1 MKKKLK
7 KKKISIFGSSGMLG
21 TCLVKKLK
29 EKGFTNLNLPKKND
43 LNLLNENKVQ
53 EYLKKKK
60 PDIVINL
67 AAKNAGALII
77 QRNKFEYLYQNT
89 KIFQNLI
96 FACYKNN
103 TNIFLNISSAS
114 AYPNNKSKNKEED
127 ILSGKLEK
135 ASEPYGLSK
144 IHGIKLVEYINET
157 KNNFF
162 SLVFPN
168 IYGPKPLKKGNSQFI
183 DLFIRKFINEKNI
196 DVVLNKKLKRE
207 FLFIDDA
214 CNAIEFF
221 LNKALNNEV
230 YNHTINIQ
238 PSINIQ
244 LVKVIKLISNLTK
257 NKSYK
262 ITDDKKI
269 INSSKMLNYNI
280 SKKYSWKPKI
290 KFIDGL
296 KKTINYFKKNKIK
309 IKKNSI

>member
-1 MKKKLK
+1 MKNNIKN
-7 KKKISIFGSSGMLG
+7 KKISIFGSSGMLG
-21 TCLVKKLK
+21 TYLVKKLK
-29 EKGFTNLNLPKKND
+29 AKGFKNLNLPKKKD
-43 LNLLNENKVQ
+43 INLLDENKTYK
-53 EYLKKKK
+53 YLSKTR

-77 QRNKFEYLYQNT
+77 QRSKFEYLYQNT

-114 AYPNNKSKNKEED
+114 AYPNNNLKNKEED

-144 IHGIKLVEYINET
+144 IHGIKLVEYLNET

-162 SLVFPN
+162 SLVLPN
-168 IYGPKPLKKGNSQFI
+168 IYGPKPLEKGNFQFI
-183 DLFIRKFINEKNI
+183 DLFIRKFINEINI
-196 DVVLNKKLKRE
+196 NVVLNKKLKRE

-214 CNAIEFF
+214 CDAIIFF
-221 LNKALNNEV
+221 LNKASNDKI

-262 ITDDKKI
+262 IINDKNI

-280 SKKYSWKPKI
+280 LKKYTWRPKI
-290 KFIDGL
+290 KFIEGL
-296 KKTINYFKKNKIK
+296 KRTVKYFKKNKIK
-309 IKKNSI
+309 IKKSPI

>member
-1 MKKKLK
+1 MKNKLK
-7 KKKISIFGSSGMLG
+7 KKRISIFGSSGMLG
-21 TCLVKKLK
+21 TYLVKKLK
-29 EKGFTNLNLPKKND
+29 EKGFINLNLPKKKD
-43 LNLLNENKVQ
+43 LDLLNEKKIN
-53 EYLKKKK
+53 EYIKKNK

-77 QRNKFEYLYQNT
+77 QRSKFEYLYQNT

-114 AYPNNKSKNKEED
+114 AYPNNNLKNKEED

-144 IHGIKLVEYINET
+144 IHGIKLVEYLNET

-162 SLVFPN
+162 SLVLPN
-168 IYGPKPLKKGNSQFI
+168 IYGPKPLEKGNFQFI

-196 DVVLNKKLKRE
+196 NVVLNKKLKRE

-214 CNAIEFF
+214 CDAIIFF
-221 LNKALNNEV
+221 LNKASNDEI

-262 ITDDKKI
+262 IINDKNI

-280 SKKYSWKPKI
+280 LKKYSWRPKI
-290 KFIDGL
+290 KFIEGL
-296 KKTINYFKKNKIK
+296 KRTVKYFKKNKIK
-309 IKKNSI
+309 IKKSPI

>member
-1 MKKKLK
+1 MKKKLN

-21 TCLVKKLK
+21 AYLVKKLK
-29 EKGFTNLNLPKKND
+29 EKGFKNLNLPKKEN
-43 LNLLNENKVQ
+43 LNLLNENKIQ
-53 EYLKKKK
+53 EYLKKNK

-67 AAKNAGALII
+67 AAKNAGALTI
-77 QRNKFEYLYQNT
+77 QKNKFEYLYQNT

-103 TNIFLNISSAS
+103 TNILLNISSAS
-114 AYPNNKSKNKEED
+114 AYPNDNLKHKEED

-144 IHGIKLVEYINET
+144 IHGIKLVEYLNES
-157 KNNFF
+157 KSNFF
-162 SLVFPN
+162 SLVLPN
-168 IYGPKPLKKGNSQFI
+168 VYGPKPLEKRNFQFI
-183 DLFIRKFINEKNI
+183 DLFIRKFINETNI
-196 DVVLNKKLKRE
+196 KIILNKKLKRE

-214 CNAIEFF
+214 CDAIIFF
-221 LNKALNNEV
+221 LNKASNNEI
-230 YNHTINIQ
+230 YNHTINIR

-262 ITDDKKI
+262 IINDKNI

-280 SKKYSWKPKI
+280 LKKYSWKPKI

-296 KKTINYFKKNKIK
+296 KKTIKYYKKNKIK
-309 IKKNSI
+309 IKNIPI

>member
-1 MKKKLK
+1 MNNNIKNN
-7 KKKISIFGSSGMLG
+7 KISIFGSSGMPG
-21 TCLVKKLK
+21 SCLVKKLK
-29 EKGFTNLNLPKKND
+29 AKGFKNLNLPKKKD
-43 LNLLNENKVQ
+43 INLLDEDKTYK
-53 EYLKKKK
+53 YLEKTK
-60 PDIVINL
+60 PDIVVNL

-77 QRNKFEYLYQNT
+77 QRSKFEYLYQNT

-114 AYPNNKSKNKEED
+114 AYPNNNLKNKEED

-144 IHGIKLVEYINET
+144 IHGIKLVEYLNET

-162 SLVFPN
+162 SLVLPN
-168 IYGPKPLKKGNSQFI
+168 IYGPKPLEKGNFQFI

-196 DVVLNKKLKRE
+196 NVVLNKKLKRE

-214 CNAIEFF
+214 CDAIIFF
-221 LNKALNNEV
+221 LNKASNDEI

-262 ITDDKKI
+262 IINDKNI

-280 SKKYSWKPKI
+280 LKKYSWRPKI
-290 KFIDGL
+290 KFIEGL
-296 KKTINYFKKNKIK
+296 KRTVKYFKKNKIK
-309 IKKNSI
+309 IKKSPI

>member
-1 MKKKLK
+1 MNNNIKNN
-7 KKKISIFGSSGMLG
+7 KISIFGSSGMLG
-21 TCLVKKLK
+21 SCLVKKLK
-29 EKGFTNLNLPKKND
+29 AKGFKNLNLPKKKD
-43 LNLLNENKVQ
+43 INLLDEDKTYK
-53 EYLKKKK
+53 YLEKTK
-60 PDIVINL
+60 PDIVVNL
-67 AAKNAGALII
+67 AAKNAGAMQI
-77 QRNKFEYLYQNT
+77 QKNKFEFLHQNT
-89 KIFQNLI
+89 KISQNLI

-114 AYPNNKSKNKEED
+114 AYPNNNLKNKEED

-144 IHGIKLVEYINET
+144 IHGIKLVEYLNET

-162 SLVFPN
+162 SLVLPN
-168 IYGPKPLKKGNSQFI
+168 IYGPKPLEKGNFQFI

-196 DVVLNKKLKRE
+196 NVVLNKKLKRE

-214 CNAIEFF
+214 CDAIIFF
-221 LNKALNNEV
+221 LNKASNDEI

-262 ITDDKKI
+262 IINDKNI

-280 SKKYSWKPKI
+280 LKKYSWRPKI
-290 KFIDGL
+290 KFIEGL
-296 KKTINYFKKNKIK
+296 KRTVKYFKKNKIK
-309 IKKNSI
+309 IKKSPI

>member
-1 MKKKLK
+1 MNNNIKNN
-7 KKKISIFGSSGMLG
+7 KISIFGSSGMLG
-21 TCLVKKLK
+21 SCLVKKLK
-29 EKGFTNLNLPKKND
+29 AKGFKNLNLPKKKD
-43 LNLLNENKVQ
+43 INLLDEDKTYK
-53 EYLKKKK
+53 YLEKTK
-60 PDIVINL
+60 PDIVVNL

-77 QRNKFEYLYQNT
+77 QRSKFEYLYQNT

-114 AYPNNKSKNKEED
+114 AYPNNNLKNKEED

-144 IHGIKLVEYINET
+144 IHGIKLVEYLNET

-162 SLVFPN
+162 SLVLPN
-168 IYGPKPLKKGNSQFI
+168 IYGPKPLEKGNFQFI

-196 DVVLNKKLKRE
+196 NVVLNKKLKRE

-214 CNAIEFF
+214 CDAIIFF
-221 LNKALNNEV
+221 LNKASNDEI

-262 ITDDKKI
+262 IINDKNI

-280 SKKYSWKPKI
+280 LKKYSWRPKI
-290 KFIDGL
+290 KFIEGL
-296 KKTINYFKKNKIK
+296 KRTVKYFKKNKIK
-309 IKKNSI
+309 IKKSPI

>member
-1 MKKKLK
+1 MKKKLI

-53 EYLKKKK
+53 EYFKKKK

-89 KIFQNLI
+89 KISQNLI

-114 AYPNNKSKNKEED
+114 AYPNNKLKNKEED

-144 IHGIKLVEYINET
+144 IHGIKLVEYINEI

-168 IYGPKPLKKGNSQFI
+168 IYGPKPLGKGNSQFI
-183 DLFIRKFINEKNI
+183 DLFIRKFINEANI
-196 DVVLNKKLKRE
+196 NVVLNKKLKRE

-214 CNAIEFF
+214 CDAIVFF

-238 PSINIQ
+238 PSVNIH

-280 SKKYSWKPKI
+280 SKEYSWKPKI
-290 KFIDGL
+290 KFVEGL
-296 KKTINYFKKNKIK
+296 KKTIKYYKKNKIK
-309 IKKNSI
+309 IKKSSI

>member
-1 MKKKLK
+1 MNNNIKNN
-7 KKKISIFGSSGMLG
+7 KISIFGSSGMLG
-21 TCLVKKLK
+21 SCLVKKLK
-29 EKGFTNLNLPKKND
+29 AKGFKNLNLPKKKD
-43 LNLLNENKVQ
+43 INLLDEDKTYK
-53 EYLKKKK
+53 YLEKTK
-60 PDIVINL
+60 PDIVVNL
-67 AAKNAGALII
+67 AAKNAGAMQI
-77 QRNKFEYLYQNT
+77 QKNKFEFLHQNT
-89 KIFQNLI
+89 KISQNLI

-114 AYPNNKSKNKEED
+114 AYPNNNLKNKEED

-144 IHGIKLVEYINET
+144 IHGIKLVEYLNET

-162 SLVFPN
+162 SLVLPN
-168 IYGPKPLKKGNSQFI
+168 IYGPKPLEKGNFQFI

-196 DVVLNKKLKRE
+196 NVVLNKKLKRE

-214 CNAIEFF
+214 CDAIIFF
-221 LNKALNNEV
+221 LNKASNGEI

-262 ITDDKKI
+262 IINDKNI

-280 SKKYSWKPKI
+280 LKKYSWRPKI
-290 KFIDGL
+290 KFIEGL
-296 KKTINYFKKNKIK
+296 KRTVKYFKKNKIK
-309 IKKNSI
+309 IKKSPI

>member
-1 MKKKLK
+1 MNNNIKNN
-7 KKKISIFGSSGMLG
+7 KISIFGSSGMLG
-21 TCLVKKLK
+21 SCLVKKLK
-29 EKGFTNLNLPKKND
+29 AKGFKNLNLPKKKD
-43 LNLLNENKVQ
+43 INLLDEDKTYK
-53 EYLKKKK
+53 YLEKTK
-60 PDIVINL
+60 PDIVVNL

-77 QRNKFEYLYQNT
+77 QRSKFEYLYQNT

-114 AYPNNKSKNKEED
+114 AYPNNNLKNKEED

-144 IHGIKLVEYINET
+144 IHGIKLVEYLNET

-162 SLVFPN
+162 SLVLPN
-168 IYGPKPLKKGNSQFI
+168 IYGPKPLEKGNFQFI

-196 DVVLNKKLKRE
+196 NVVLNKKLKRE

-214 CNAIEFF
+214 CDAIIFF
-221 LNKALNNEV
+221 LNKASNGEI

-262 ITDDKKI
+262 IINDKNI

-280 SKKYSWKPKI
+280 LKKYSWRPKI
-290 KFIDGL
+290 KFIEGL
-296 KKTINYFKKNKIK
+296 KRTVKYFKKNKIK
-309 IKKNSI
+309 IKKSPI